1 MDIAGQ
7 SFLWSVVSFHSQ
19 KDFIGRN
26 RRAVR
31 DLGKAPPQEKE
42 EKGKET
48 SENRVEISRD
58 DLDRL
63 LKMAAALQ
71 QPTAPSNPHSQ
82 NQQLPEYLPQLRERE
97 REKEGHEEYYP
108 WGRPG
113 GGAPIRTV
121 SGTLLTNYST
131 RGQEVESMRESIPRQ
146 PLSNSV
152 HISPPQKPMFARG
165 VGPHVDSFML
175 TQREE
180 QRRKEQF
187 HKASSVQLFSLSIE
201 RCW

>member
-1 MDIAGQ
+1 MLVTQEELAAQIAERQ
-7 SFLWSVVSFHSQ
+7 RQ
-19 KDFIGRN
+19 REAE
-26 RRAVR
+26 RRR
-31 DLGKAPPQEKE
+31 KE
-42 EKGKET
+42 E
-48 SENRVEISRD
+48 
-58 DLDRL
+58 
-63 LKMAAALQ
+63 
-71 QPTAPSNPHSQ
+71 
-82 NQQLPEYLPQLRERE
+82 
-97 REKEGHEEYYP
+97 EEME
-108 WGRPG
+108 
-113 GGAPIRTV
+113 A
-121 SGTLLTNYST
+121 
-131 RGQEVESMRESIPRQ
+131 ESMRESIPRQ